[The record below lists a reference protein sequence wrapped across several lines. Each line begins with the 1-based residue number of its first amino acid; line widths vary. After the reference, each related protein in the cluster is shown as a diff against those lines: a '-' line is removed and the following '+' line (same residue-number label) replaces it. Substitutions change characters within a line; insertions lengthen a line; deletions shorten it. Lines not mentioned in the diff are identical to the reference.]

1 MHDSMCLLN
10 QYHIEKVGTPQK
22 SISGKPFAC
31 NILYPKKKKKKPLLR
46 AFIISLLKSMKMTY
60 DSLRNWTLQSSF
72 EYYISIQICIQ

>member
-31 NILYPKKKKKKPLLR
+31 NILYPKKKTFVKSFYNL
-46 AFIISLLKSMKMTY
+46 SLVV
-60 DSLRNWTLQSSF
+60 DEND
-72 EYYISIQICIQ
+72 I

>member
-31 NILYPKKKKKKPLLR
+31 NILYPKKKKKKKTFVKSFYNL
-46 AFIISLLKSMKMTY
+46 SLEVDENDIWFSTKL
-60 DSLRNWTLQSSF
+60 NP
-72 EYYISIQICIQ
+72 SI